1 MDAPQFIP
9 KLQRNDTAPVEWQC
23 VDSLLIDRC
32 IPALAGE
39 HQVGKTKVKDV
50 EYFDNATEETD
61 EIDSDDQA
69 LEQPVLA
76 RSVEEKSMSELQLA
90 DQDNGPVLGL
100 KIQSD
105 EQPMIDELLCESAD
119 MKRLWNQWHHLIVEE
134 NVLYRTNR
142 RMGKEVKQL
151 IVPYACRQDFLTK
164 VHEGM
169 CAVSYTHLTLPT
181 ILRV

>member
-1 MDAPQFIP
+1 VDAPQFIP

-50 EYFDNATEETD
+50 EYFDNVTGETD

-69 LEQPVLA
+69 LQQPVLA

-90 DQDNGPVLGL
+90 DQDIGPVLRP

-105 EQPMIDELLCESAD
+105 KQPMIDELL
-119 MKRLWNQWHHLIVEE
+119 V
-134 NVLYRTNR
+134 
-142 RMGKEVKQL
+142 
-151 IVPYACRQDFLTK
+151 
-164 VHEGM
+164 
-169 CAVSYTHLTLPT
+169 
-181 ILRV
+181 RVC